1 MGTGAAYWPPR
12 CSEELYLRP
21 LPWLYGLWG
30 VGERQARGCQG
41 AQGSQKCPVAG
52 VGGTGHANTPDTT
65 TWTAERPSP
74 LCPLCCLCLFFLSDW
89 VSRSYSGVHSNPQC
103 MAHSFGAHFYFTVSS
118 SAQGLGGLVWH
129 NSKARLSCHFW
140 TVFAAPQRAQ
150 DATLLSGIGMHSLGH
165 ISLTALS

>member
-1 MGTGAAYWPPR
+1 MVSGEWARDRHGVVRAPKAAK
-12 CSEELYLRP
+12 S
-21 LPWLYGLWG
+21 
-30 VGERQARGCQG
+30 A
-41 AQGSQKCPVAG
+41 VAV

-150 DATLLSGIGMHSLGH
+150 DTTLLSGIGTHSLGH